1 MFPKDVADYF
11 CSLQAQHIVSAI
23 LPEQLS
29 VSALILLSLPVYT
42 SDNCFF
48 RCYLDIA
55 ESFIFNICFAI

>member
-42 SDNCFF
+42 SDNCSS
-48 RCYLDIA
+48 DVP
-55 ESFIFNICFAI
+55 